1 MGKVALVKL
10 VSFCAVSLC
19 LLLVM
24 FYPTITHAQM
34 TSQAH
39 RTVTLKPSD
48 FLTGPFFLMATEID
62 GTNAHL
68 DDTNQGT
75 LAYPVLTMESST
87 IYGLKITHPI
97 TSNLTMVI
105 SSGSTAP
112 ATSTGVA
119 IRTFLGDLI
128 ADSPPSSISPVV
140 LAELALGQTVS
151 SVTIKNENLKV
162 DNYLNSTTISIPDA
176 QITIQAS

>member
-10 VSFCAVSLC
+10 VGFCAVSLC
-19 LLLVM
+19 LVLVM
-24 FYPTITHAQM
+24 FYPTITNAQM

-48 FLTGPFFLMATEID
+48 FLTGPFYLMATEID

-68 DDTNQGT
+68 NVATS
-75 LAYPVLTMESST
+75 VLTMESST

-105 SSGSTAP
+105 TSGSTAP

-119 IRTFLGDLI
+119 IKTSLPNFI
-128 ADSPPSSISPVV
+128 AASLPPSMNPIVA
-140 LAELALGQTVS
+140 AELLAGLTVS
-151 SVTIKNENLKV
+151 NVTIKNENLKI

-176 QITIQAS
+176 QISIQ

>member
-10 VSFCAVSLC
+10 VGFCVVSLC
-19 LLLVM
+19 LMLVM

-34 TSQAH
+34 TSQTH
-39 RTVTLKPSD
+39 RTLTLKASD

-68 DDTNQGT
+68 NTSDLGH
-75 LAYPVLTMESST
+75 PILTMDSAT
-87 IYGLKITHPI
+87 IFGLKITHPI

-105 SSGSTAP
+105 TSGSTAP

-119 IRTFLGDLI
+119 IKTSLQDFLAG
-128 ADSPPSSISPVV
+128 SPPSSISPIV
-140 LAELALGQTVS
+140 LTELVLGQTVS
-151 SVTIKNENLKV
+151 SITITNENLTI
-162 DNYLNSTTISIPDA
+162 DTYLNSDTISIPDA